1 VGVGV
6 GSLVGAGVVTAH
18 LLMTHPAAADLP
30 QGSML
35 VFSLTEPMALAP
47 TKN

>member
-1 VGVGV
+1 MM
-6 GSLVGAGVVTAH
+6 
-18 LLMTHPAAADLP
+18 MTKPPAANLP

-35 VFSLTEPMALAP
+35 VFSLTEPMELTP

>member
-1 VGVGV
+1 M
-6 GSLVGAGVVTAH
+6 
-18 LLMTHPAAADLP
+18 LMAKPAAANLP

-35 VFSLTEPMALAP
+35 VFSLTEPMALTP

>member
-1 VGVGV
+1 
-6 GSLVGAGVVTAH
+6 VGAGVVTAH
-18 LLMTHPAAADLP
+18 MLMARPAAADLP

-35 VFSLTEPMALAP
+35 VFSLTEPMALTP